1 MLIEKYCH
9 LSNHKIMPYL
19 YYFMKT
25 DVWLRAIDYNTE
37 IYGFCK
43 QLKCSEG
50 FSIKDQLRR
59 ASLSVPKNIAE
70 GLGRESLKE
79 QFQFL
84 GIAYAS
90 LMEFI
95 SLLVTIEK
103 IGLAEKHV
111 IDKLLNNSEKVAQ
124 LINGYRRYL
133 I

>member
-1 MLIEKYCH
+1 
-9 LSNHKIMPYL
+9 
-19 YYFMKT
+19 
-25 DVWLRAIDYNTE
+25 
-37 IYGFCK
+37 
-43 QLKCSEG
+43 
-50 FSIKDQLRR
+50 
-59 ASLSVPKNIAE
+59 VPKNIAE